1 MMILGEIPAFYSTM
15 ILFGQTLNTQRLLR
29 TYQTEKER
37 IPLMAVTSNEPKVI
51 ATSRYSINETCEL
64 LGITRKTLQKYTMF
78 GLIKCGFRK
87 ATMKKFYTGL
97 EIMKFWR
104 TAV

>member
-1 MMILGEIPAFYSTM
+1 
-15 ILFGQTLNTQRLLR
+15 
-29 TYQTEKER
+29 
-37 IPLMAVTSNEPKVI
+37 MAITCNEPQVNI
-51 ATSRYSINETCEL
+51 NSRYSINETCEL

>member
-1 MMILGEIPAFYSTM
+1 
-15 ILFGQTLNTQRLLR
+15 
-29 TYQTEKER
+29 
-37 IPLMAVTSNEPKVI
+37 MAVISNEPKVI

-64 LGITRKTLQKYTMF
+64 LGITRKTLQKYTVF

>member
-1 MMILGEIPAFYSTM
+1 
-15 ILFGQTLNTQRLLR
+15 
-29 TYQTEKER
+29 
-37 IPLMAVTSNEPKVI
+37 MAVTSNEPKVI

-87 ATMKKFYTGL
+87 ATMKKFY
-97 EIMKFWR
+97 R
-104 TAV
+104 T

>member
-1 MMILGEIPAFYSTM
+1 
-15 ILFGQTLNTQRLLR
+15 
-29 TYQTEKER
+29 
-37 IPLMAVTSNEPKVI
+37 MAVTSNESKVI

>member
-1 MMILGEIPAFYSTM
+1 
-15 ILFGQTLNTQRLLR
+15 
-29 TYQTEKER
+29 
-37 IPLMAVTSNEPKVI
+37 MAVTSNEPKVI

-104 TAV
+104 TAVQLKIVFFCRLENKRALTRIILPQARRFRLSEFGGDSSI